1 MKVFQPIGTH
11 PRVLLVNQL
20 QSREEKWYRASTVFT
35 LTSRRTEIEKYASS
49 KKKARLHSI
58 FPPEEW
64 VLLAAATK
72 EPEEREFVVDSGAR
86 MSMVSKKGL
95 NSAELETMRTSRS
108 PTSDG
113 QRRGANEKKRQ
124 KMSNNLPYLS
134 KLCFMKKLP
143 QFLGETM

>member
-1 MKVFQPIGTH
+1 MPEARLGILPKTYI
-11 PRVLLVNQL
+11 
-20 QSREEKWYRASTVFT
+20 
-35 LTSRRTEIEKYASS
+35 SS
-49 KKKARLHSI
+49 KKTRLHSI
-58 FPPEEW
+58 YPPEDW

-124 KMSNNLPYLS
+124 KMSNNLTYLS

-143 QFLGETM
+143 QFFGETM